1 MLKIRFGQKE
11 NPLQQGSVSLNC
23 YILENKMRVLT
34 LHSIQKNLGYEGKSE
49 SWVIEFINEL
59 NTFLPI
65 DSDLFAAFK
74 NAILIEINDI
84 KGKKASVEST
94 IESHH
99 LIKLCQIIIKAKDE
113 GFLKIAHLKHAKG
126 AHLIVK
132 TLEKT
137 NIDDLIDQV
146 TGFTRYKII
155 TLERFVTL
163 LKKQQNDTAVDWIKT
178 IPIDFIETILE
189 THHLFWEDVQEK
201 PSPVVD
207 LLNEIIFS
215 RIKNDVL
222 DAIRKSKPKR
232 VYTRKN
238 NKKQEIEHP
247 RLKEY
252 VLILNSLLKAS
263 GKNWNIFIQLL
274 NKAYPKQNVF
284 KIIFIENKEEAVP
297 YADFN
302 TKLKTVIFK

>member
-11 NPLQQGSVSLNC
+11 NPLQLGSVSLNC

-49 SWVIEFINEL
+49 SWVIEFINKL

-99 LIKLCQIIIKAKDE
+99 LIKLCQIIIKAKEE

-146 TGFTRYKII
+146 TGFTRHKIV
-155 TLERFVTL
+155 TLEHFVTL
-163 LKKQQNDTAVDWIKT
+163 LKNQQNDTAVDWIKT
-178 IPIDFIETILE
+178 IPIDFIEAILE
-189 THHLFWEDVQEK
+189 ANHLFWEDVQGK
-201 PSPVVD
+201 PSALVD

-215 RIKNDVL
+215 RIENDVL
-222 DAIRKSKPKR
+222 EAIRKSKPKR

-247 RLKEY
+247 KLKEY

-274 NKAYPKQNVF
+274 NKAYPKQKFF
-284 KIIFIENKEEAVP
+284 KIIFIENKE
-297 YADFN
+297 
-302 TKLKTVIFK
+302 K

>member
-84 KGKKASVEST
+84 KGKKTSVEST

-99 LIKLCQIIIKAKDE
+99 LIKLCRVIIKAKEE
-113 GFLKIAHLKHAKG
+113 GFLNIAQLKYAK
-126 AHLIVK
+126 AAL
-132 TLEKT
+132 LFEKT
-137 NIDDLIDQV
+137 VEKTGIVDLIDQV
-146 TGFTRYKII
+146 TGFTRHKIV
-155 TLERFVTL
+155 TLEHFVTL
-163 LKKQQNDTAVDWIKT
+163 LKNQQNDTAVDWIKT
-178 IPIDFIETILE
+178 IPIDFIEAILE
-189 THHLFWEDVQEK
+189 ANHLFWEDVQGK
-201 PSPVVD
+201 PSALVD

-215 RIKNDVL
+215 RIENDAL

-232 VYTRKN
+232 AYTRKN

-252 VLILNSLLKAS
+252 ILILNSLLKAS
-263 GKNWNIFIQLL
+263 GKNWNILIQLL
-274 NKAYPKQNVF
+274 NKTYPKQNNC
-284 KIIFIENKEEAVP
+284 KGKRRW
-297 YADFN
+297 
-302 TKLKTVIFK
+302 IFKHCSIKTCKSSTFN

>member
-155 TLERFVTL
+155 TLEHFVTL
-163 LKKQQNDTAVDWIKT
+163 LKNQQNDTAVDWIKT
-178 IPIDFIETILE
+178 IPIDFIEAILE
-189 THHLFWEDVQEK
+189 ANHLFWEDVQGK
-201 PSPVVD
+201 PSALVD

-215 RIKNDVL
+215 RIENDAL

-232 VYTRKN
+232 AYTRKN
-238 NKKQEIEHP
+238 NKKQETEHP